1 MKHQRNPNQVYIF
14 DTTNRDGAQA
24 TKGAKGGNP
33 AKLEIVRMLGQTR
46 VDRIEAGFPYS
57 SQANF
62 EAVQQAAREVHE
74 SMVFGLTRPR
84 LEEVKATYEAVKDAE
99 FPGIHVFSIMFDP
112 NSLKAYRT
120 TKEQVVEDCVKGI
133 GHARKLLGGRGQVEF
148 SFQNATNT
156 PLENIVYGYKRAIEA
171 GANVINVPDTVGY
184 SQPEEITL
192 IVKKLREEV
201 PDDVMISI
209 HCHNDLGLAVANS
222 LAAVKAGA
230 DIVECAVN
238 GIGERAGN
246 AALEEV
252 AMGIIVRK
260 DFFDGKTIRL
270 DTQKFGQ
277 LSRLVSDVYSMVV
290 QENKAIVGANAFRHR
305 SGIHQDGMLQRGGL
319 YEIMRSE
326 QVGWIG
332 EGIELNA
339 NSGWVGV
346 SYRIQRLGY
355 AIKDGDKASVMSA
368 FKTSADERPTVED
381 ADLVYIMDTINGHG
395 KGGYRFV
402 DMSAKTETGSRGYI
416 STIILESLNGQR
428 FTATSNANELNGIP
442 QNKDSV
448 IEHKY
453 HGPVETICAA
463 IKKIEGNPNNLHLVK
478 YDPIN
483 IGSGEDAPAEV
494 TVILSKQPEFDG
506 RIRPFDG
513 MYVGRAR
520 HADTLRASGMAYLD
534 ALNKARQ

>member
-24 TKGAKGGNP
+24 TKGVKGGNP
-33 AKLEIVRMLGQTR
+33 AKLEIVKMLEQAR

-62 EAVQQAAREVHE
+62 EAVQQAAREVHGPV
-74 SMVFGLTRPR
+74 VFGLTRPR
-84 LEEVKATYEAVKDAE
+84 LEEVKVTYEAVRDAE

-112 NSLKAYRT
+112 NSLKAYGATR
-120 TKEQVVEDCVKGI
+120 EQVVEDCARGI
-133 GHARKLLGGRGQVEF
+133 DHARKLLGDRGQVEF

-156 PLENIVYGYKRAIEA
+156 PLEHIVHGYKRAVEA

-184 SQPEEITL
+184 NHPEEISR
-192 IVKKLREEV
+192 IVKMLRAEV
-201 PDDVMISI
+201 PDYVMISI

-222 LAAVKAGA
+222 LAAVKARA
-230 DIVECAVN
+230 DIVECTVN

-252 AMGIIVRK
+252 VMGIIVRK
-260 DFFDGKTIRL
+260 DLFDGRTVSL
-270 DTQKFGQ
+270 DTGKFGQ
-277 LSRLVSDVYSMVV
+277 LSRLVSDVYSMAV

-305 SGIHQDGMLQRGGL
+305 SGIHQDGMRRGGL
-319 YEIMRSE
+319 YEIMQPE

-355 AIKDGDKASVMSA
+355 AIKDENKASVMSA
-368 FKTSADERPTVED
+368 FKASADERPTIED
-381 ADLVYIMDTINGHG
+381 IDLVYIMDTINGRG
-395 KGGYRFV
+395 KNGYRFV
-402 DMSAKTETGSRGYI
+402 DMSIKTEGVSSGYAA
-416 STIILESLNGQR
+416 TIAL
-428 FTATSNANELNGIP
+428 ELNGKQFTAVS
-442 QNKDSV
+442 QNGDSNEGITAEV
-448 IEHKY
+448 IEHQ
-453 HGPVETICAA
+453 HRGPISTLYAA
-463 IKKIEGNPNNLHLVK
+463 IKQIEGNPKNLHLVN

-520 HADTLRASGMAYLD
+520 HTDTIRASGMAYLD